1 MKIKKKVRFFKNK
14 KNTFEIIKLSLLVL
28 ILLNS
33 SILVYLERFRISDKF
48 AKITSQNYS
57 EYGEKIKDRNISK
70 KLLNGGYI
78 LFFRHA
84 ERYKAEPHQALQTY
98 DAYELNKDIKA
109 ENSYF
114 SKFVCLNVEGKH
126 QAKFI
131 GEVFKDLK
139 VPVGKVISSPSC
151 RARQTANI
159 AFGKIDFIHN
169 TLVHKSP
176 WFEKDSDFYA
186 NVKKVL
192 KKYKPE
198 KNKNII
204 FTAHNSVL
212 ERDVFDEVFQENLRY
227 GIQEG
232 GFYVIK
238 HDGDKLVLVH
248 KFKSFLNFSGSMYM
262 RPLDK

>member
-1 MKIKKKVRFFKNK
+1 MQKNFFKLLNK
-14 KNTFEIIKLSLLVL
+14 KNKTDIIKIVLLML
-28 ILLNS
+28 IFLNS
-33 SILVYLERFRISDKF
+33 SILVYLERFRISDKL
-48 AKITSQNYS
+48 AKITSQDYS
-57 EYGEKIKDRNISK
+57 EYGEKVKDRNVSLRI
-70 KLLNGGYI
+70 LDGGYI
-78 LFFRHA
+78 LFFRHG

-98 DAYELNKDIKA
+98 DAYELNKNIKA

-114 SKFVCLNVEGKH
+114 KKFVCLNEEGKA

-131 GEVFKDLK
+131 GEVFNDLK

-159 AFGKIDFIHN
+159 AFGKIDVIHN

-176 WFEKDSDFYA
+176 WFEKDSDFYS
-186 NVKKVL
+186 NVKEVL
-192 KKYKPE
+192 LKHKPE
-198 KNKNII
+198 KGKNII
-204 FTAHNSVL
+204 VTAHNSVL

-238 HDGDKLVLVH
+238 QEGEKLVLIH
-248 KFKSFLNFSGSMYM
+248 KFKSFLNFSGSMYI